1 MKMDRNETIP
11 VYSGRPQ
18 KEEDEKKRRVYDAL
32 DALSIPY
39 LRAEHN
45 AAHTIEDCA
54 EIENSLGA
62 PVCKNLLLCN
72 RQKTAFYL
80 LIMPGDKPFKTKDVT
95 AQIQSARL
103 SFAGPEDMERLIG
116 CRPGSASL
124 LGLMF
129 DKDHNVSLLI
139 DDELLKDEYWCFHPC
154 CNTATLKLEQ
164 KALLEKFLSMCGH
177 APRIVKLPRYEN
189 EEGV

>member
-18 KEEDEKKRRVYDAL
+18 KEEDEKKRCVYDAL

-54 EIENSLGA
+54 EIENALGA

-95 AQIQSARL
+95 AKIQSARL
-103 SFAGPEDMERLIG
+103 SFAGPEMSKANRPPGLRL
-116 CRPGSASL
+116 S
-124 LGLMF
+124 
-129 DKDHNVSLLI
+129 
-139 DDELLKDEYWCFHPC
+139 
-154 CNTATLKLEQ
+154 NTPAKQRFTFSKL
-164 KALLEKFLSMCGH
+164 
-177 APRIVKLPRYEN
+177 VK
-189 EEGV
+189 

>member
-1 MKMDRNETIP
+1 MEMNPNEMIP
-11 VYSGRPQ
+11 VFAGRPQ
-18 KEEDEKKRRVYDAL
+18 TEEDEKKRSVYDAL

-39 LRAEHN
+39 LRAEHK

-54 EIENSLGA
+54 EIEKALGA

-103 SFAGPEDMERLIG
+103 SFAGAEDMERLIG
-116 CRPGSASL
+116 CQPGSASL
-124 LGLMF
+124 LGLLF
-129 DKDHNVSLLI
+129 DKEHNVSLLI
-139 DDELLKDEYWCFHPC
+139 DEELLKEDFWCFHPC
-154 CNTATLKLEQ
+154 RNTATLKLEQ
-164 KALLEKFLSMCGH
+164 KALLEKFLPMCGH
-177 APRIVKLPRYEN
+177 APRIVTLPRYDDG
-189 EEGV
+189 EGA